1 MISVSSVIAEGWGV
15 QGNVILEHTPA
26 PKVMKQSMTNKIL
39 EKKNLI
45 RERFQNCGGAL
56 QIFKAVCI
64 LKNHLL
70 SLKLLA
76 SKISSDGYTN
86 RSPNL
91 H

>member
-1 MISVSSVIAEGWGV
+1 
-15 QGNVILEHTPA
+15 
-26 PKVMKQSMTNKIL
+26 MTNKIL
-39 EKKNLI
+39 EKKSHKG
-45 RERFQNCGGAL
+45 EVPNCGGAL

-76 SKISSDGYTN
+76 SKISSYGYTD
-86 RSPNL
+86 RSPNF